1 MSQNTITPKTVLVTG
16 GSRGIGRAICVEFG
30 RAGWQVGVQYQKNRI
45 AADETSKAVRSHG
58 GAAFPIQGNI
68 ALKQDSQAIVQ
79 TTIQQ
84 GGSLDVLVCNA
95 GVASSRLIVRMD
107 PAEWDSI
114 IATNLTGTFYCLQA
128 VAEPF
133 MAMRKGSIIVVGS
146 FAGMHGQEGQAAY
159 AASKAGLVGLIKS
172 TAREFGKYNVR
183 INGILPGWQQTDMT
197 ESIPLSSQS
206 RDDHVLPHTPT
217 LEEVAHSVLYL
228 SRLQG
233 VSGQIWNLDSRMY

>member
-1 MSQNTITPKTVLVTG
+1 MSQDGVTPKTVLVTG

-30 RAGWQVGVQYQKNRI
+30 RAGWQVGVQYRQNNV
-45 AADETSKAVRSHG
+45 AANETRDFIRSRG
-58 GAAFPIQGNI
+58 GVAFSIQGDI
-68 ALKQDSQAIVQ
+68 SLQQDSRSIVQMALK
-79 TTIQQ
+79 Q

-114 IATNLTGTFYCLQA
+114 IATNLTGTFHCLQA

-133 MAMRKGSIIVVGS
+133 MAMGKGTIIVVGS
-146 FAGMHGQEGQAAY
+146 FAGIQGQQGQAAY
-159 AASKAGLVGLIKS
+159 AASKAGLIGLIKS
-172 TAREFGKYNVR
+172 AARELGTHNIAV
-183 INGILPGWQQTDMT
+183 NGILPGWQHTDMT
-197 ESIPLSSQS
+197 ESTLRTPLSRADQVLSQ
-206 RDDHVLPHTPT
+206 TPS
-217 LEEVAHSVLYL
+217 LEEVAQSVLHL